1 MRRLVVPL
9 IGIALVGVAF
19 GTVYRYFL
27 NDPSEASVANYL
39 RSPDA
44 HAALTQR
51 QRHPRCQVTAAPR
64 ASVIDDSPLTAIA
77 RRRRPH
83 QGR

>member
-27 NDPSEASVANYL
+27 NDPSEASV
-39 RSPDA
+39 SWGGSDA
-44 HAALTQR
+44 AIWLVNGCYS
-51 QRHPRCQVTAAPR
+51 RCCCA
-64 ASVIDDSPLTAIA
+64 
-77 RRRRPH
+77 
-83 QGR
+83 